1 MKNFAIAA
9 VAAAALLGSASA
21 ALATPDGSYTIINY
35 GSEAVALAANS
46 LPSPTGF
53 GPIAAGGGTTT
64 GTAVTSSTV
73 LSGTVIYTNPTGTA
87 GCAYTTTVYLSSGK
101 YNFSLTAAPYPAG
114 ATTTCNAVFG
124 YKDTSLGWYSVNAN
138 MSGF

>member
-1 MKNFAIAA
+1 MNKFAIAA
-9 VAAAALLGSASA
+9 VAAAALLGSAGA
-21 ALATPDGSYTIINY
+21 AMATPDGDYTITNY
-35 GSEAVALAANS
+35 GSVPVSAVANT

-53 GPIAAGGGTTT
+53 GAAAAGGGTAT
-64 GTAVTSSTV
+64 GNASTASTV
-73 LSGTVIYTNPTGTA
+73 LSGTVIYANASQTA

-101 YNFSLTAAPYPAG
+101 YQFSLTAAPYPAG